1 MSAAPP
7 FSDRE
12 NNPKTSSRIWLHE
25 VDPDG
30 RPVDPRFIEAGYG
43 KEQEFFRYRADK
55 LKDEAVIA
63 NLVEEAVYRAS
74 RAKKREPVS
83 DIGGYLFRVF
93 ANLADR
99 EIARSP
105 RIVSCDPVL
114 AGDLRRSSSQ
124 AGKQIIDRVQVR
136 EIFEAMEPALRWA
149 VERYTLGYGL
159 QEIANEMDVSADCL
173 SKRIRR
179 GLKYTLKRLLGD
191 DNL

>member
-1 MSAAPP
+1 M
-7 FSDRE
+7 
-12 NNPKTSSRIWLHE
+12 PKQAVRIWLHE

-30 RPVDPRFIEAGYG
+30 RRVDPRFIEAGYG

-63 NLVEEAVYRAS
+63 NLVEKAVYRAS
-74 RAKKREPVS
+74 RAKRTEPIS

-105 RIVSCDPVL
+105 RIVSCEPVL
-114 AGDLRRSSSQ
+114 ADNLRRSRSQ
-124 AGKQIIDRVQVR
+124 AGQQIIDRIQVR

>member
-1 MSAAPP
+1 MSVAPP

-12 NNPKTSSRIWLHE
+12 DYAKRSSRIWLHE
-25 VDPDG
+25 IDPDG
-30 RPVDPRFIEAGYG
+30 RRVDPRFIEAGYG

-55 LKDEAVIA
+55 LRDEAVIA

-74 RAKKREPVS
+74 RAKKTEPVS

-99 EIARSP
+99 EISRNP
-105 RIVSCDPVL
+105 RIVSCEPVL
-114 AGDLRRSSSQ
+114 ADDLRRSWCH
-124 AGKQIIDRVQVR
+124 AGKQIVDRVQVR

-159 QEIANEMDVSADCL
+159 EEIANEMDVSADCL

-191 DNL
+191 ENL